1 MQQIY
6 SALLACTLVVVSPL
20 LPAQGQYGQP
30 DAPLAAV
37 VLGTEIHSSDPEEM
51 K

>member
-30 DAPLAAV
+30 DAPSPPSFWGRKSIPA
-37 VLGTEIHSSDPEEM
+37 TRR